1 MIIYA
6 ITFMTERVYESRLTE
21 WLRSSAVPSLEIPA
35 GSETR
40 LTKVAAVPG
49 DPEFSRQALSMTL
62 HVGFPSP
69 APARA
74 WAEKTLDS
82 VLDEFSR
89 KFGQNALHFVSVLQT
104 IEL

>member
-6 ITFMTERVYESRLTE
+6 ITFMTERACESRLID
-21 WLRSSAVPSLEIPA
+21 WLRTSAIPALEIPA
-35 GSETR
+35 DSKTR

-62 HVGFPSP
+62 HVEFASP

-74 WAEKTLDS
+74 WAEKALDS

-89 KFGQNALHFVSVLQT
+89 KFGQNALHFVSVLKT
-104 IEL
+104 IDL